1 MCPSVARFSKNVL
14 SARLRHYKKIILEG
28 PRISRWLGREN
39 EETLALTRYCCGW
52 PSSPSLTVKIWCTHI
67 HCNLHM
73 GVQPDKYWGGGGKEV
88 EAIVKQAEEEKIS
101 FEDLKVLNCL
111 I

>member
-1 MCPSVARFSKNVL
+1 MVGLPPL
-14 SARLRHYKKIILEG
+14 
-28 PRISRWLGREN
+28 P
-39 EETLALTRYCCGW
+39 
-52 PSSPSLTVKIWCTHI
+52 SPSRYGAHTYTVIFTWVYNQT
-67 HCNLHM
+67 NT
-73 GVQPDKYWGGGGKEV
+73 GGGRGGKEV

>member
-1 MCPSVARFSKNVL
+1 
-14 SARLRHYKKIILEG
+14 
-28 PRISRWLGREN
+28 
-39 EETLALTRYCCGW
+39 
-52 PSSPSLTVKIWCTHI
+52 
-67 HCNLHM
+67 M